1 VEEIVRLHDVTKFIA
16 GHEAVSNVTMSVRK
30 GEIYGLLGPNGS
42 GKTVIMKMLTNLV
55 KPSYG
60 TIDMFG
66 EPIKASSYQYL
77 SRVGSMI
84 EYPTFYEKKT
94 ARQNLQLVSEYMG
107 YYDPNAINEV
117 LEWVELEQV
126 QHKPVHTF
134 SLGMK
139 QRLGIARAMLV
150 KPELL
155 ILDEPMNGLDP
166 SGIKTVRE
174 MFQMMSQE
182 YGTTLIVSSH
192 LLSEVELFADRIG
205 VIKNGKWLQEI
216 SMKALKEENTEYI
229 EILTKNLKQACFV
242 LEDVLRLSNFKAL
255 HNNTIRV
262 YEAGHR
268 QNEITQAMLDH
279 HVEIEAISKKYKSL
293 EEYFH
298 QVLDQEKAQEEE

>member
-1 VEEIVRLHDVTKFIA
+1 MEEIVRLHDVTKFIA

-229 EILTKNLKQACFV
+229 EILTENQKKH
-242 LEDVLRLSNFKAL
+242 AL
-255 HNNTIRV
+255 CWKTCC
-262 YEAGHR
+262 
-268 QNEITQAMLDH
+268 
-279 HVEIEAISKKYKSL
+279 S
-293 EEYFH
+293 
-298 QVLDQEKAQEEE
+298 

>member
-1 VEEIVRLHDVTKFIA
+1 MEEIVRLHDVTKFIA
-16 GHEAVSNVTMSVRK
+16 GHEVVSNVTMSVRK

-42 GKTVIMKMLTNLV
+42 GKTMIMKMLTNLV

-66 EPIKASSYQYL
+66 EPIKVSSYQYL

-94 ARQNLQLVSEYMG
+94 AQQNLQLVSEYMG

-229 EILTKNLKQACFV
+229 EILTANQKQACFV
-242 LEDVLRLSNFKAL
+242 LEDVLQLSNFKAL

-262 YEAGHR
+262 YETGHR

-298 QVLDQEKAQEEE
+298 QVLDKEKAQEEE